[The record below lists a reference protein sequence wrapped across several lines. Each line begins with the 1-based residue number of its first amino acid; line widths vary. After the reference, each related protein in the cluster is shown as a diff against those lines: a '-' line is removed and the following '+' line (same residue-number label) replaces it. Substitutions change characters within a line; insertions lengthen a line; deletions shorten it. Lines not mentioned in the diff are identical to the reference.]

1 MKKRVK
7 IIAVFLLVFYIV
19 ALAFSFN
26 FTAGNKNHD
35 CVGEDCPVCAVLRI
49 AEKISDGAKKLSN
62 AAVFFIAVFS
72 VVLILFNAGKRELKI
87 VTPVSLNDLLLS

>member
-1 MKKRVK
+1 MKRKVK

-26 FTAGNKNHD
+26 FTAENENHN

-49 AEKISDGAKKLSN
+49 AEEISDGAKKLTS
-62 AAVFFIAVFS
+62 AAISFIVVFS
-72 VVLILFNAGKRELKI
+72 VVLILSNAEKHDLKI